1 MQEMPGGAGAST
13 DRAGTRGTVSARML
27 PGLLVSVCKTCA
39 GMPEIER
46 GEAVKIQETTTPGK
60 ILIDCDRC
68 GKFYPVDDFRSDEY
82 ATLFLLTY
90 EHNRTCPECLQE
102 ITNAEERKQAE
113 RQSRQIRRNFD
124 RIAENC
130 GLPFHYTHDRE
141 GNRLTSPPVR
151 FAAEWIWNHRFEN
164 LLISGTT
171 GSGKSSGACFA
182 AMQLILQGANLRYT
196 TLRKLLAEW
205 REAKTSDNEF
215 AADRLIFKIFHLDY
229 FIIDEFIGKARVTES
244 GQELLF
250 ELLEG
255 VNSGECRSRIWLIGN
270 FYAGSIEETFSDPDP
285 VRRRLQEN
293 FSCVLLDRANQS
305 VKQLTVWEKK

>member
-1 MQEMPGGAGAST
+1 M
-13 DRAGTRGTVSARML
+13 
-27 PGLLVSVCKTCA
+27 
-39 GMPEIER
+39 
-46 GEAVKIQETTTPGK
+46 KIQETTIPGK
-60 ILIDCDRC
+60 ILIDCDHC

-90 EHNRTCPECLQE
+90 EHNRTCPECMQLLA
-102 ITNAEERKQAE
+102 AEEERIEAARKA
-113 RQSRQIRRNFD
+113 RQIRRNFD

-141 GNRLTSPPVR
+141 GNRLTAPPVR

-215 AADRLIFKIFHLDY
+215 AADRMIFKIFHLDY

>member
-1 MQEMPGGAGAST
+1 M
-13 DRAGTRGTVSARML
+13 
-27 PGLLVSVCKTCA
+27 
-39 GMPEIER
+39 
-46 GEAVKIQETTTPGK
+46 KIQESTIPGK

-90 EHNRTCPECLQE
+90 EHNRTCPECMQLLAASEQR
-102 ITNAEERKQAE
+102 NQAE

-141 GNRLTSPPVR
+141 GNRLTAPPVR

-182 AMQLILQGANLRYT
+182 AMQLILQGMNLRYT
-196 TLRKLLAEW
+196 TLRKLLSEW

-215 AADRLIFKIFHLDY
+215 AADRLIFKIFHLDF

-255 VNSGECRSRIWLIGN
+255 VNSGECRSRIWILGN

-293 FSCVLLDRANQS
+293 FSCVLLDKANQN
-305 VKQLTVWEKK
+305 VKPLTVWGKK

>member
-13 DRAGTRGTVSARML
+13 DRAGTRGTVSAGML
-27 PGLLVSVCKTCA
+27 PGLLVSIRQKYS

-46 GEAVKIQETTTPGK
+46 GKTVKIQESTIPGK

-90 EHNRTCPECLQE
+90 EQRRTCPECMQLLA
-102 ITNAEERKQAE
+102 AEEERIEAARKA
-113 RQSRQIRRNFD
+113 RQIRRNFD

-141 GNRLTSPPVR
+141 GNRLTAPPVR

-182 AMQLILQGANLRYT
+182 AMQLILHGSNLRYT
-196 TLRKLLAEW
+196 TLRKLLSEW

-215 AADRLIFKIFHLDY
+215 AADRLIFKIFHLDF

-255 VNSGECRSRIWLIGN
+255 VNSGECRSRIWILGN

-305 VKQLTVWEKK
+305 VKQLTVWGKK

>member
-1 MQEMPGGAGAST
+1 M
-13 DRAGTRGTVSARML
+13 
-27 PGLLVSVCKTCA
+27 
-39 GMPEIER
+39 
-46 GEAVKIQETTTPGK
+46 KIQETTTPGK

-90 EHNRTCPECLQE
+90 EQRRTCPECMQLLAASEQR
-102 ITNAEERKQAE
+102 NQAE
-113 RQSRQIRRNFD
+113 RKALQIRRNFD

-141 GNRLTSPPVR
+141 GNRLTAPPVR

-171 GSGKSSGACFA
+171 GSGKSSGVCFA
-182 AMQLILQGANLRYT
+182 AMQLILHGSNLRYT
-196 TLRKLLAEW
+196 TLRKLLSEW

-215 AADRLIFKIFHLDY
+215 AADRLIFKIFHLDF
-229 FIIDEFIGKARVTES
+229 FIIDEFIGKTRVTES
-244 GQELLF
+244 GQEILF
-250 ELLEG
+250 EILEG

-305 VKQLTVWEKK
+305 VKQLTVWGKK